1 MINSNSQ
8 NNYGG
13 PNRPGIVLLLTLVLL
28 VVLSALGYT
37 LTTRVAAQR
46 HRDRY
51 MIDYTSARYACDS
64 AVKSALAVIGDI
76 NTPPL
81 VIRADEPDF
90 SDIFALTEAQY
101 QELLEEWAAKKAL
114 DEHHDIDRTSNINDF
129 NDVNDVND
137 IGLYV
142 YSLTEVNSPD
152 SLTVRGPYGPVWP
165 FITEPVE
172 FEIGSAKVRIEIED
186 ENAKY
191 PLGWAV
197 MDDKRVQREALAG
210 FETYCEWMDVN
221 DTDISSLKKQLK
233 EVSKIKSF
241 MLDFKPIKI
250 RKTVTRTT
258 RSRRRR
264 GRRRTARRVVTTTIP
279 ATVHTTDFARLFHSS
294 VIGTEVLARPT
305 IVSESRKESA
315 LKYMGMWGS
324 SKVNINTAPRQ
335 VLEAAFTFGGD
346 YKEIAEEIVQQ
357 RRRKPFENVEE
368 LRKLLFRYSDSV
380 EKCQPYLTTVS
391 RFFTVRV
398 TALSGVAKASTVI
411 ALTKDGKKTQTVAI
425 ISG

>member
-1 MINSNSQ
+1 MINLNSQ
-8 NNYGG
+8 NNYSG

-90 SDIFALTEAQY
+90 SDLFTLTEAQY
-101 QELLEEWAAKKAL
+101 QELLEEWAAKRAL
-114 DEHHDIDRTSNINDF
+114 DERQDSDRTGDVNDF
-129 NDVNDVND
+129 NDMDAL
-137 IGLYV
+137 GLYV
-142 YSLTEVNSPD
+142 YSVTEVNSPN
-152 SLTVRGPYGPVWP
+152 SLMIRGPYGPAWP
-165 FITEPVE
+165 FIAEPVE
-172 FEIGSAKVRIEIED
+172 FEIGSTKVKIEIED

-197 MDDKRVQREALAG
+197 MDDKKIQREALAG
-210 FETYCEWMDVN
+210 FKTFCEWMDVN

-241 MLDFKPIKI
+241 QLDFKPVKI
-250 RKTVTRTT
+250 RKTVRQTT

-264 GRRRTARRVVTTTIP
+264 GRRKARTSRRVVTTTIP

-294 VIGTEVLARPT
+294 VIDTEVLARPT
-305 IVSESRKESA
+305 VVSESRKESA
-315 LKYMGMWGS
+315 LKYLGVWGS
-324 SKVNINTAPRQ
+324 SRVNINTAPRQ

-357 RRRKPFENVEE
+357 RRRKPFENIEE
-368 LRKLLFRYSDSV
+368 LRKSLLRYSDSI

-411 ALTKDGKKTQTVAI
+411 ALTKDDKKIQTVAI